1 MQEEK
6 KCFSIRKKLL
16 IIFGALLT
24 ITAIIQGI
32 LSQYTAQQILT
43 KRVHAHLTDKVTDI
57 ALLINSEIRTDFE
70 LLSGLMYMPE
80 INDQSISYTDKTR
93 AVQTKIDHTDGLT
106 LFNMCDMNGNCY
118 YADGKVISVKDTNW
132 FQQASQGKPFI
143 TEPQISPVTNKLEV
157 IFAVPLLATGGK
169 IIGILAAGLSG
180 TTLCETVSEIIIGQT
195 GNCYILGLDGV
206 TIADKNTNI
215 VAAQNN
221 AITMAK
227 TDKSLQSIADFQKRA
242 LSANSTGIGYYT
254 YQGNRKIAAYAKMKN
269 TNWTVIITAP
279 VEEFMGEISKLR
291 NSSFTIGL
299 IMLGITLIITF
310 LIAKKTIVP
319 LQTAVNALKDI
330 SQGEG
335 DLTVQLPLI
344 GNDEVTQ
351 LSNYFNKT
359 IEKIRLSIQ
368 SIDKNTN
375 SMQLIGDELA
385 QNMTDTAQAVHKI
398 TENIDGVMNQAL
410 TQTSSVAQTA
420 ETVENIIKIIKQLNT
435 SIESQASSVSVSSS
449 AIEEM
454 VANIA
459 SITNTLEQTDGVIK
473 TLANATAD
481 GRDIIVNTSSVAQ
494 KIAEESGS
502 LLEASSVIQHIA
514 SQTNLL
520 AMNAAIEAAHAGE
533 AGKGFAVVADEIR
546 KLAEESSGQGKAIT
560 TTLKALSGEIETLS
574 TSSKIAGEKF
584 NVIFTLSDQVKNMST
599 RLTEAM
605 REQENG
611 SREVLGAIRTISEVT
626 TEVEQGS
633 DDMLKGGEGV
643 ATEMQNLDNLTNIIA
658 SSMKEMSSAV
668 TQINNAMQRV
678 KEITQKNKYNI
689 KNLAKEV
696 SKFKT

>member
-1 MQEEK
+1 MQEK

-24 ITAIIQGI
+24 IAAVIQGV

-43 KRVHAHLTDKVTDI
+43 ERVHAHLTDKVTDI
-57 ALLINSEIRTDFE
+57 ALFINSEIRADFE
-70 LLSGLMYMPE
+70 LLSGLMYIPE
-80 INDQSISYTDKTR
+80 ITDQSLSYTDKTR
-93 AVQTKIDHTDGLT
+93 TLQEKLDHTDGLT
-106 LFNMCDMNGNCY
+106 FFNMCDTNGNCY

-132 FQQASQGKPFI
+132 FQTAFQGKPFI
-143 TEPQISPVTNKLEV
+143 TEPHISPITNKLEV
-157 IFAVPLLATGGK
+157 ILAVPFFDTDDK
-169 IIGILAAGLSG
+169 IIGVLAAGLSG
-180 TTLCETVSEIIIGQT
+180 TTLCKTVEEIIIGQT
-195 GNCYILGLDGV
+195 GNCHILGLDGV
-206 TIADKNTNI
+206 TIAHKNTNI
-215 VAAQNN
+215 VTAQSN
-221 AITMAK
+221 AMTMAK
-227 TDKSLQSIADFQKRA
+227 TDTSLQSIADFQKQA
-242 LSANSTGIGYYT
+242 LHADSTGIDYYT
-254 YQGNRKIAAYAKMKN
+254 YQGKRNIAAYAKMKN

-279 VEEFMGEISKLR
+279 VEEFMGGISKLR
-291 NSSFTIGL
+291 NSSFTLGL
-299 IMLGITLIITF
+299 IMLGITLVITF
-310 LIAKKTIVP
+310 LIAKKMVTPV
-319 LQTAVNALKDI
+319 QTAVNALKDI
-330 SQGEG
+330 SQGAG

-351 LSNYFNKT
+351 LSDYFNKT

-368 SIDKNTN
+368 SIDNNTN
-375 SMQLIGDELA
+375 SMQSIGDELA

-398 TENIDGVMNQAL
+398 TENIDGVTHQAL

-420 ETVENIIKIIKQLNT
+420 ETVENIIKTIKQLNT

-626 TEVEQGS
+626 VEVEQGS

-643 ATEMQNLDNLTNIIA
+643 AKEMQNLDNLTNIIA
-658 SSMKEMSSAV
+658 SSMKEMSTAV
-668 TQINNAMQRV
+668 TQINNAIQGV

-689 KNLAKEV
+689 KNLVQEV

>member
-1 MQEEK
+1 MQEK

-24 ITAIIQGI
+24 IAAVIQGV

-43 KRVHAHLTDKVTDI
+43 ERVHAHLTDKVTDI
-57 ALLINSEIRTDFE
+57 ALFINSEIRADFE
-70 LLSGLMYMPE
+70 LLSGLMYIPE
-80 INDQSISYTDKTR
+80 ITDPSLSYTDKTR
-93 AVQTKIDHTDGLT
+93 TLQEKLDHTDGLT
-106 LFNMCDMNGNCY
+106 IFNMCDTNGNCY
-118 YADGKVISVKDTNW
+118 YADGKVTSVKDTNW
-132 FQQASQGKPFI
+132 FQTASQGKPFI
-143 TEPQISPVTNKLEV
+143 TEPHISPITNKLEV
-157 IFAVPLLATGGK
+157 ILAVPFFDTDDK
-169 IIGILAAGLSG
+169 IIGVLAAGLSG
-180 TTLCETVSEIIIGQT
+180 TTLCKTVEEIIIGQT
-195 GNCYILGLDGV
+195 GNCHILGLDGV
-206 TIADKNTNI
+206 TIAHKNTNI
-215 VAAQNN
+215 VTAQSN
-221 AITMAK
+221 AMTMAK
-227 TDKSLQSIADFQKRA
+227 TDTSLQSIADFQKQA
-242 LSANSTGIGYYT
+242 LHADSTGIDYYT
-254 YQGNRKIAAYAKMKN
+254 YQGKRNIAAYAKMKN

-279 VEEFMGEISKLR
+279 VEEFMGGISKLR
-291 NSSFTIGL
+291 NSSFTLGL
-299 IMLGITLIITF
+299 IMLGITLVITF
-310 LIAKKTIVP
+310 LIAKKMVTPV
-319 LQTAVNALKDI
+319 QTAVNALKDI
-330 SQGEG
+330 SQGAG

-351 LSNYFNKT
+351 LSDYFNKT

-368 SIDKNTN
+368 SIDNNTN
-375 SMQLIGDELA
+375 SMQSIGDELA

-398 TENIDGVMNQAL
+398 TENIDGVTHQAL

-420 ETVENIIKIIKQLNT
+420 ETVENIIKTIKQLNT

-626 TEVEQGS
+626 VEVEQGS

-643 ATEMQNLDNLTNIIA
+643 AKEMQNLDNLTNIIA
-658 SSMKEMSSAV
+658 SSMKEMSTAV
-668 TQINNAMQRV
+668 TQINNAIQGV

-689 KNLAKEV
+689 KNLVQEV